1 MNLIL
6 KFSHHQFTEI
16 AFIIE
21 NSNGYSHSAYEKSV
35 IEESELTIYKPA
47 ELVQFI
53 ISGLES
59 ELYEKETDRIA
70 AYWALSKT
78 FDKNLIPNLKSW
90 LKSELENEK
99 STAVFQILIA
109 LDRLDEP
116 VFPGNRTGQ
125 AYNEVELNYK
135 YAKNYL
141 KIK

>member
-1 MNLIL
+1 
-6 KFSHHQFTEI
+6 
-16 AFIIE
+16 
-21 NSNGYSHSAYEKSV
+21 
-35 IEESELTIYKPA
+35 
-47 ELVQFI
+47 VQFI